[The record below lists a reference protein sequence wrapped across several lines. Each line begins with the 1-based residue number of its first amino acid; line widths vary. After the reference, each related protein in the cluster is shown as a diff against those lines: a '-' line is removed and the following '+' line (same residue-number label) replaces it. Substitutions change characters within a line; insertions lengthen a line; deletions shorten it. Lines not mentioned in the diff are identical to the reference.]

1 MTGTEATRHL
11 RNCFSARPGESQRRP
26 ATNPGLQILKDRQ
39 ELIDSPES
47 LCSIFETCLVE
58 MVISIG
64 NQSMKR
70 TSLFFCVAAMGLSA
84 IAAPV
89 LGADKLTV
97 AFADAKWNG
106 KRIPDGQHCEKFGGK
121 GATPALK
128 VSGIPKGTGA
138 IRVEIND
145 ASYRPL
151 SYDGGHGV
159 VGFKYSG
166 NGEVVLPP
174 VAGGTNKTPKG
185 TWI

>member
-1 MTGTEATRHL
+1 
-11 RNCFSARPGESQRRP
+11 
-26 ATNPGLQILKDRQ
+26 
-39 ELIDSPES
+39 
-47 LCSIFETCLVE
+47 
-58 MVISIG
+58 
-64 NQSMKR
+64 
-70 TSLFFCVAAMGLSA
+70 MGLSA

-185 TWI
+185 TWIERENCATGEWSSPGYLPPCSGGRGNTYFAVVKAVDSNEKVLAKAESELGRY